1 MTGPSTR
8 RGRRSST
15 ASSAA
20 SSAASATRS
29 GGTERLPA
37 RPAAAE
43 RARRIRAERAAQR
56 GRLLPQQR
64 RVEEKRARKAD
75 RKAGKAAR
83 KAALKRAR
91 PVERRFRIRRRV
103 ALTLIVLLL
112 LAGLGAGSWLL
123 LARSGLAEVETV
135 EVTGTLTVPREAVLG
150 VAAVETGVPLIEVDT
165 KAVARRVA
173 GLPGVASVQVSRGWP
188 HSVEIAVV
196 ERTAVALARTPQGV
210 TLVDATGV
218 AYQKAPEV
226 PPALPMLGF
235 GAVGPDDPSTK
246 AALAVLQALP
256 PDLRGQV
263 TTIDVDNAA
272 TEPTVRLGLGER
284 QVLFGSTDR
293 ADRKIA
299 VLVPLLTQE
308 GSVYDV
314 SSPELPTVTR

>member
-1 MTGPSTR
+1 MTRPSSTR
-8 RGRRSST
+8 RGRRSSDR
-15 ASSAA
+15 SAER
-20 SSAASATRS
+20 AAD
-29 GGTERLPA
+29 RLPA

-43 RARRIRAERAAQR
+43 RARRIREERAAQR

-64 RVEEKRARKAD
+64 RVEEKRARRTARRSA
-75 RKAGKAAR
+75 RKSAKAAR
-83 KAALKRAR
+83 KAAR
-91 PVERRFRIRRRV
+91 PVDRRFRVRRRV
-103 ALTLIVLLL
+103 ALTLLVLMLL
-112 LAGLGAGSWLL
+112 SALGVGSWLL
-123 LARSGLAEVETV
+123 LARSGLADVETV
-135 EVTGTLTVPREAVLG
+135 EVTGTLTVSRDAVLG
-150 VAAVETGVPLIEVDT
+150 AAAVETGVPLAEVDT
-165 KAVARRVA
+165 KAVAGRVA
-173 GLPGVASVQVSRGWP
+173 RLPGVGSVQVSRGWP
-188 HSVEIAVV
+188 HTVEIAVV

-218 AYQKAPEV
+218 AYLKAPEV

-235 GAVGPDDPSTK
+235 GAVGPDDPSTR
-246 AALAVLQALP
+246 AALAVLEALP

-284 QVLFGSTDR
+284 QVLFGSVDR